1 MATNTGTRNTPFGPP
16 ATILQVIRHYH
27 QREVPETLTMT
38 HLTQIGVKDSV
49 MRLVRHSLVFL
60 NLIREDGTTT
70 DNFKAIRYATDEERT
85 KVFRDLVT
93 EAYRD
98 IFAVVN
104 PEQATRGQLFNAFRP
119 YSPASQHDRMITLFL
134 ALCQEAGYA
143 IPQAPRQASIQNPRP
158 RPATSPPA
166 KQTPKTGGAPPNPQH
181 RVTVD
186 NALLFGVSESD
197 IGNLSEADFNEVWA
211 ALGKVARARARAQE
225 KAAATPPKAASD
237 ADEVTP

>member
-1 MATNTGTRNTPFGPP
+1 
-16 ATILQVIRHYH
+16 VIRHYY
-27 QREVPETLTMT
+27 QREVPETLTTT

-49 MRLVRHSLVFL
+49 MRLVRQSLVFL

-70 DNFKAIRYATDEERT
+70 ENFKAIRYATDEERA

-93 EAYRD
+93 EAYRE
-98 IFAVVN
+98 IFAVLN

-143 IPQAPRQASIQNPRP
+143 IAQAPRQSSIQNPRP
-158 RPATSPPA
+158 RATSPPPA
-166 KQTPKTGGAPPNPQH
+166 KQTSKPGGTSANTQQ

-186 NALLFGVSESD
+186 NGLLFGVSESD

-225 KAAATPPKAASD
+225 KPPVAPEATPPD
-237 ADEVTP
+237 DEGLPP